1 MDNKTKFQKYKYFLW
16 LLYIP
21 AYFIS
26 FFALEKRN
34 DVAFHYIHSSI
45 DDSIPFC
52 EYFIIPYYL
61 WFAFIFVS
69 VGLFIIYDFEGFKKL
84 AWFLALGMTAFI
96 IICYFWPNALQLRPS
111 AADLSKN
118 NICAK
123 IVRYLYKTDTPTNV
137 FPSIHVYNTLCVETA
152 ILKSRLRKKHP
163 LVTVFV
169 VILSILIIAATVFL
183 KQHSIIDVIG
193 AFGMAFLFYLP
204 IYLPGDLK
212 KMREKKAAKAE
223 AETATEA
230 DVEKSEVSETVA

>member
-69 VGLFIIYDFEGFKKL
+69 VGLFIIYDFE
-84 AWFLALGMTAFI
+84 
-96 IICYFWPNALQLRPS
+96 
-111 AADLSKN
+111 AD
-118 NICAK
+118 
-123 IVRYLYKTDTPTNV
+123 
-137 FPSIHVYNTLCVETA
+137 
-152 ILKSRLRKKHP
+152 
-163 LVTVFV
+163 
-169 VILSILIIAATVFL
+169 VILLSCWSYKFVPYNSCSISLYQTSGTAGQCT
-183 KQHSIIDVIG
+183 
-193 AFGMAFLFYLP
+193 FYKRLCKTCFKP
-204 IYLPGDLK
+204 
-212 KMREKKAAKAE
+212 
-223 AETATEA
+223 
-230 DVEKSEVSETVA
+230 

>member
-1 MDNKTKFQKYKYFLW
+1 MEKKNAFQRYKYLLW

-69 VGLFIIYDFEGFKKL
+69 VGLFIIFDFEGFKKL

-111 AADLSKN
+111 TADLAKD

-123 IVRYLYKTDTPTNV
+123 IVKYLYKTDTPTNV
-137 FPSIHVYNTLCVETA
+137 FPSIHVYNTLCVAIA
-152 ILKSRLRKKHP
+152 ILKSKLPKKHP

-169 VILSILIIAATVFL
+169 VILSTLIIAATVFL

-193 AFGMAFLFYLP
+193 AFGMALLFYLP

-212 KMREKKAAKAE
+212 KLRERKADKKKSKPQIKE
-223 AETATEA
+223 VLVST
-230 DVEKSEVSETVA
+230 VEE